1 MSTADTTASAGP
13 PAPPDPEQFERLLT
27 RLDGI
32 VARLEGGEASLE
44 ESLTLF
50 EEGVRLGRS
59 GEQLLDRQGSHET
72 AYAAQGTPELPADGT
87 ERPLPLDEPRS

>member
-59 GEQLLDRQGSHET
+59 GEQLLD
-72 AYAAQGTPELPADGT
+72 AAEQRIQELLADGT